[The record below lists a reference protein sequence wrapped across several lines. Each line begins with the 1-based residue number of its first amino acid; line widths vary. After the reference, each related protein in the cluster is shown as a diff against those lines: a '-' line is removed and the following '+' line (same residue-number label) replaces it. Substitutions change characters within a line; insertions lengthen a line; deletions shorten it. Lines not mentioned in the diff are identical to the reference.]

1 MTIAQAQI
9 SNAAATTILIATEN
23 VATTTMIFC
32 NTSASTA
39 TLTVY
44 IVPDGN
50 TVDDGNTIIKTL
62 SIIAYDTYVF
72 DTSKILLDLG
82 DSIQAISN
90 TNNVITATI
99 TYIGV

>member
-9 SNAAATTILIATEN
+9 SNASATTILTASEN

-32 NTSASTA
+32 NTTASAA

-44 IVPDGN
+44 VVPNGGS
-50 TVDDGNTIIKTL
+50 VDDTTTIIKTL

-72 DTSKILLDLG
+72 DTSKLLLSNG
-82 DSIQAISN
+82 DTVKAISN
-90 TNNVITATI
+90 TNNAITATI
-99 TYIGV
+99 TYVSI

>member
-1 MTIAQAQI
+1 MTIAQTQI
-9 SNAAATTILIATEN
+9 SNLAATTILTATEN

-32 NTSASTA
+32 NTSASAA

-44 IVPDGN
+44 VVPDGN
-50 TVDDGNTIIKTL
+50 TVDDANTIIKLLNIT
-62 SIIAYDTYVF
+62 AYDTYVF
-72 DTSKILLDLG
+72 DTSKLLLGLG

-99 TYIGV
+99 TYVGV

>member
-9 SNAAATTILIATEN
+9 SNASATTILTATEN
-23 VATTTMIFC
+23 IATTTMIFC
-32 NTSASTA
+32 NVTASPA

-44 IVPDGN
+44 LLPDGN

-62 SIIAYDTYVF
+62 TIIAYDTYVF
-72 DTSKILLDLG
+72 DTSKLLLGLG
-82 DSIQAISN
+82 DSIRAISN
-90 TNNVITATI
+90 TNNAITATI